1 MSAPAPYDGND
12 FCEAQPVNQQTF
24 SVAGKSVLVTGAA
37 TGIGRATA
45 LLLAEHRAS
54 VLAIGLE
61 AHEGQSLKSEPAA
74 RTGRLHFLEV
84 DVTQQGQVDK
94 AVQFAEK
101 TFGHLDGIVN
111 NAAIC
116 NTGKRLEDL
125 SDEEWETTFNVNV
138 TGIFR
143 VCRAALPA
151 LRRSGGGSVVN
162 ISSVHAIATA
172 AGHAD
177 YAASKGA
184 VLALSRQL
192 ALDYAVD
199 RIRVNALILGA
210 VDTRMSRRAFE
221 ASGSPEAL
229 GLSFDLGVIPRI
241 GRPEEVASVI
251 AFLLSDASSYVNG
264 SGFVADGGL
273 LAKLL

>member
-1 MSAPAPYDGND
+1 MSN
-12 FCEAQPVNQQTF
+12 ETF
-24 SVAGKSVLVTGAA
+24 SVAGKSVLVTGGA

-45 LLLAEHRAS
+45 VLLAEYGAT

-61 AHEGQSLKSEPAA
+61 ANEGRLLEEEPAGLA
-74 RTGRLHFLEV
+74 GRLHFREV
-84 DVTQQGQVDK
+84 DIREQGQIDD

-101 TFGHLDGIVN
+101 TFGHLQGIVN
-111 NAAIC
+111 NAAIY

-125 SDEEWETTFNVNV
+125 SDEEWEATFNINL

-143 VCRAALPA
+143 VCRRGLPA

-162 ISSVHAIATA
+162 ISSVHAIATT

-199 RIRVNALILGA
+199 RIRVNALIVGS

-221 ASGSPEAL
+221 AAGCPEAL
-229 GLSFDLGVIPRI
+229 GLSFDGRAIPRI
-241 GRPEEVASVI
+241 GQAREVASVI
-251 AFLLSDASSYVNG
+251 AFLLSDASSFING
-264 SGFVADGGL
+264 SGLIADGGM
-273 LAKLL
+273 LAKLM